1 MFKKSKIRHTYVGY
15 VFTGSFDSFDRE
27 AVLLFTLKS
36 NNGEKA
42 RKILKEMYGDEF
54 SLIRSSK
61 GDFNYRAS
69 DSSVPVKD
77 FGVIQ

>member
-1 MFKKSKIRHTYVGY
+1 MFKKSKILHTYIGY
-15 VFTGSFDSFDRE
+15 VFTGSFVGLDRE

-42 RKILKEMYGDEF
+42 RSILKEMYGDEV

-61 GDFNYRAS
+61 NDFDYRAGIACI
-69 DSSVPVKD
+69 PAKD
-77 FGVIQ
+77 LGVL